1 MLLAIDIGNTNLT
14 FGVFEDGQQLHQW
27 RAATKRSRT
36 ADEYTVL
43 LARFFRIAGLTPEQ
57 IDGCVISSVVPPL
70 TAQCVRMARNYLQAE
85 PLVVGPGVRTKM
97 RILYDNPTQLG
108 TDRLIDAV
116 GAREL
121 YGSPVIVIDFGT
133 ATTFNVVDRA
143 GNYRGGAIAPGVGVA
158 AEALI
163 SAAAQLPR
171 IQLVFPPRVTATN
184 TVEAMQSGV
193 LYGYLGLVEGLV
205 SRLKSEW
212 GDDAA
217 VVATGGLAGLV
228 AEHTAAVDVVD
239 QNLTLEGL
247 RVIWELNSPSPPAG
261 RDL

>member
-14 FGVFEDGQQLHQW
+14 FGVFERAEQLHQW

-43 LARFFRIAGLTPEQ
+43 LARFFRLAGLTPEQ

-70 TAQCVRMARNYLQAE
+70 TTECVKMARSYLQTE
-85 PLVVGPGVRTKM
+85 PLVVGPGVRTGM
-97 RILYDNPTQLG
+97 RIFYDNPAQLG

-121 YGSPVIVIDFGT
+121 YGTPVIVIDFGT
-133 ATTFNVVDRA
+133 ATTFNVVDGA
-143 GNYRGGAIAPGVGVA
+143 GDYRGGAIAPGIGVA

-163 SAAAQLPR
+163 NAAAQLPR
-171 IQLVFPPRVTATN
+171 IQLTFPPRVTATS

-193 LYGYLGLVEGLV
+193 LYGYLGLVEGMV
-205 SRLKSEW
+205 RRLKDEW
-212 GDDAA
+212 GHDAT
-217 VVATGGLAGLV
+217 VVATGGLANVV
-228 AEHTAAVDVVD
+228 AEHTDAIDVVD

-247 RVIWELNSPSPPAG
+247 RVIWELNPTPS
-261 RDL
+261 R